1 MKVGRY
7 ACLVWVVLMLLGRT
21 AAAQNE
27 EPVEDPGGDAAAEPA
42 PDEGEETSPEEGEAE
57 PGEGEAEP
65 GEAEVEPGDET
76 EPGEGEAEPGEGETV
91 PEAPPETAPEPAPA
105 PAPEPEPVPEP
116 LPVPEAAPE
125 PEPVETAEAAH
136 GEEAEEEH
144 EEESHHFESR
154 AFWGDP
160 ERVQFGIPGE
170 IALRL
175 ITQSD
180 MELSAIPTDRD
191 DPEENIYDDNYL
203 GQNTYLLSWLRVRP
217 ELRFAGRFRLVGQ
230 VDLLHGHLAGD
241 DTHDVGEARDDRSH
255 QHAISA
261 EGINPRHLYLEWNTG
276 VGVLRL
282 GQMGSYWGMGLM
294 ANDGD
299 HADDYLFGD
308 HRYGDIVER
317 VVFFTKPFYNLTQS
331 PIRELAMF
339 VGGDIVFDDGIA
351 DLVEG
356 DFAWQVV
363 GGLLWRLDPHR
374 ALGLYIA
381 YRNQTYDDGDTLE
394 VTALDFYGEW
404 NLRLAHEIYGYAE
417 TEIVGIFGNT
427 NVAPNLEH
435 QELDVT
441 QFGAAVRVGVRLDDY
456 GLDIRVEGGYTS
468 GDANTND
475 GYINRF
481 TADSDFRVGMILFPE
496 LLAWST
502 ARASSIA
509 GNEHLVG
516 VGQDGIELLPTN
528 GGIAGAAYIYP
539 SITWAP
545 LDWLDIRFA
554 MVIAQATSDV
564 ISPFET
570 KRRGEPSS
578 FRGAPASNRDLGL
591 ELDLGVYAR
600 WNLRYVEIRG
610 GLEGAWCR
618 PGNAFNDEYGER
630 HDDIGMFRGRLQLD
644 W

>member
-1 MKVGRY
+1 MRVGRY

-27 EPVEDPGGDAAAEPA
+27 EPVEEPGGDTATEPA
-42 PDEGEETSPEEGEAE
+42 PEAAPEEDGEPAPEAGEAE

-65 GEAEVEPGDET
+65 EAAPEAA
-76 EPGEGEAEPGEGETV
+76 PGEEEAEPEAAPEV
-91 PEAPPETAPEPAPA
+91 APEAAPAPPPEPAPEPAPEVVVTEI
-105 PAPEPEPVPEP
+105 PDEDTEGGG
-116 LPVPEAAPE
+116 EAA
-125 PEPVETAEAAH
+125 
-136 GEEAEEEH
+136 AEEEH

-154 AFWGDP
+154 AYWGDP
-160 ERVQFGIPGE
+160 DRIQFGIPGE
-170 IALRL
+170 LALRL
-175 ITQSD
+175 IYQSD

-191 DPEENIYDDNYL
+191 DPDENFFEDNQL
-203 GQNTYLLSWLRVRP
+203 GQNLYLMSWLRIRP
-217 ELRFAGRFRLVGQ
+217 ELNFAGRFRLVGQ
-230 VDLLHGHLAGD
+230 LDVLHGHLAGD
-241 DTHDVGEARDDRSH
+241 DTHDVDEARDDRSH
-255 QHAISA
+255 QHAIST
-261 EGINPRHLYLEWNTG
+261 EGIRPRFLYLEWNTG
-276 VGVLRL
+276 IGVLRL

-299 HADDYLFGD
+299 HADDFLFGD

-317 VVFFTKPFYNLTQS
+317 VVFFTKPFYNSTQN

-339 VGGDIVFDDGIA
+339 VGGDIVFQDGIA

-363 GGLLWRLDPHR
+363 GGLLWRLDQDR
-374 ALGLYIA
+374 ALGLYVA
-381 YRNQTYDDGDTLE
+381 YRNQTYADGDTLE

-404 NLRLAHEIYGYAE
+404 SLRLAHAIYGYAE
-417 TEIVGIFGNT
+417 TEVVGIFGST
-427 NVAPNLEH
+427 NVAPNLEN
-435 QELDVT
+435 QELDVE
-441 QFGAAVRVGVRLDDY
+441 QFGAALRVGLRLDDY

-475 GYINRF
+475 SNINRF
-481 TADSDFRVGMILFPE
+481 TADADYRVGMILYPE
-496 LLAWST
+496 LIAWST
-502 ARASSIA
+502 ARAASIA

-528 GGIAGAAYIYP
+528 GGVAGSAYIYP
-539 SITWAP
+539 SITWSP

-554 MVIAQATSDV
+554 MLVAQSTSDV

-570 KRRGEPSS
+570 KRRGAPSS

-600 WNLRYVEIRG
+600 WNLQYVEIRG

-618 PGNAFNDEYGER
+618 PGNAFNDEFGER
-630 HDDIGMFRGRLQLD
+630 HPDIGMFRGRLQLD